1 MGTINC
7 TSYDTSRTVGALME
21 HLKEKGLGPTERAIV
36 FRDHMALC
44 FVEVGGMDDP
54 HGVCNTP
61 IARFKREYSKR
72 VQDLHWNI
80 AGNEDLERYGD
91 LHKAMEKSFDEIAN
105 NVFGTGKDDFTRKGK
120 LIRALVD
127 NDNTESSLNMEGWI
141 DIGAGGAR
149 KDWDAIRDM
158 EMDEDDLAHQI
169 ERKSPFHAQDN
180 PGTKVR
186 SLDKGFRI
194 LQEAAKNAHV
204 PQVVMDVITGTT
216 PQEFGALAKGIRQAN
231 EGFMRVGAPS
241 LGVDRVGL
249 YVAPFLDG
257 TGGVMMQAEYGTDS
271 INEMA
276 VPRVGLS
283 NRCGWGYEEVII
295 HEYLHAHD
303 AMLGQ
308 VEQELDIERGR
319 HLLSD
324 QLESLSIKQK
334 PSGLMEAWMTLLN
347 GVTHVQQYPM
357 RARDLYLAEAAL
369 GQRWASLGVDPQ
381 ALNQAAQDWRESQDE
396 SRDAVLGTAIKEL
409 FTGTPFEKTSGFRS
423 EVIAAEVK
431 ILDLARSR
439 KDHGGTPV
447 FKQFLD
453 QFDSMLSDDG
463 ARHYG
468 KGYFEDTAER
478 MARAMQGT
486 LDNSG
491 QQDENPYSKRWLVYA
506 DTNQSG
512 AIADHF
518 KAFFENPHVK
528 KAYGD
533 LAAAPSD
540 MLTET
545 RRTRIQ
551 IESKDWFGP
560 EYSGKAPTV
569 RSP

>member
-1 MGTINC
+1 MGAIDC
-7 TSYDTSRTVGALME
+7 PSYDTSRTVGALME

-72 VQDLHWNI
+72 IQDLHWNI
-80 AGNEDLERYGD
+80 AGNADLARFGN
-91 LHKAMEKSFDEIAN
+91 LQKAMDKAFDEVASD
-105 NVFGTGKDDFTRKGK
+105 VFGTAKNDLTRKRN
-120 LIRALVD
+120 LISALVA
-127 NDNTESSLNMEGWI
+127 NDNTESSLNVEDWL
-141 DIGAGGAR
+141 DIGSGSAR
-149 KDWDAIRDM
+149 KDWNAIREMD
-158 EMDEDDLAHQI
+158 MDEDDLAHQI

-180 PGTKVR
+180 PGATIR
-186 SLDKGFRI
+186 NLDKGFKI
-194 LQEAAKNAHV
+194 LREAAKNAHV
-204 PQVVMDVITGTT
+204 TQVVMDVITGTT

-231 EGFMRVGAPS
+231 EGFTRVGAPS
-241 LGVDRVGL
+241 LGMDRVGL

-257 TGGVMMQAEYGTDS
+257 TSGVMMQAEYDTNS

-276 VPRVGLS
+276 IPRVGLS

-308 VEQELDIERGR
+308 VEQELDILRGR

-324 QLESLSIKQK
+324 QLEELSSKQK
-334 PSGLMEAWMTLLN
+334 PSDLVRAWTTLLN
-347 GVTHVQQYPM
+347 GVTNVQHHAM
-357 RARDLYLAEAAL
+357 REKDLDLAEAAL

-381 ALNQAAQDWRESQDE
+381 ALDQAAQDWRSSQDE
-396 SRDAVLGTAIKEL
+396 NRNTILAATVKAL

-423 EVIAAEVK
+423 EVIAAEIK
-431 ILDLARSR
+431 ILDQARTR
-439 KDHGGTPV
+439 KDFGGASA
-447 FKQFLD
+447 FKQFMD
-453 QFDSMLSDDG
+453 QFDEMLSDEG

-478 MARAMQGT
+478 MARAMQST
-486 LDNSG
+486 LDTPG

-506 DTNQSG
+506 DTHQSG
-512 AIADHF
+512 AIAEHF
-518 KAFFENPHVK
+518 KTFFENPHVK

-540 MLTET
+540 MMTDA
-545 RRTRIQ
+545 RRTKIQ

-560 EYSGKAPTV
+560 GHGQKAPAART
-569 RSP
+569 P